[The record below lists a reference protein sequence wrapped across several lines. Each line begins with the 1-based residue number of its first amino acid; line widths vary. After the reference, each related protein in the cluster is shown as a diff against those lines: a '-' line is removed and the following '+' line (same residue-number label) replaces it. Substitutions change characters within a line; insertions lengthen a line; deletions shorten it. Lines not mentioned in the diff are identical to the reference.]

1 MRKQAS
7 RECRSAF
14 YTAKGIGNGFENEVE
29 PEAEFL
35 RRDKEVEMEITH
47 RAVLIFVVMAVHAEV
62 LCFFLVGVVMRAFA
76 KVLMAKS
83 MKRLVGCGKEHNS
96 HQGQIE

>member
-7 RECRSAF
+7 RECRSAL
-14 YTAKGIGNGFENEVE
+14 YATKSIGNGFKNEVE

-47 RAVLIFVVMAVHAEV
+47 RAVLVFVVMAVHAEV
-62 LCFFLVGVVMRAFA
+62 LGFFLVGVVVGTFA
-76 KVLMAKS
+76 KVLMAKG
-83 MKRLVGCGKEHNS
+83 MKRLVGRGKEHNS
-96 HQGQIE
+96 HQGQVE